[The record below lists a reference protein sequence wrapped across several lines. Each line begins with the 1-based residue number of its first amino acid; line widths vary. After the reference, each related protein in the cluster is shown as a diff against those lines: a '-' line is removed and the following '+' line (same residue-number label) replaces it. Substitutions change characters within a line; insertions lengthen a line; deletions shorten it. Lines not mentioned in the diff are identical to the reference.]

1 MEDFREAIAL
11 ATEAGQGRLVATLQ
25 NNFGVQVWEFD
36 GPAASLA
43 VLREGIAYAKTRGLT
58 ESLDSL
64 TQSAID
70 ALVDIGEHDE
80 VLAIAADLGPRLEAN
95 GNVFDLAGIRAV
107 QVKVFALRGD
117 GLDVEAMLDWL
128 EPAAR
133 GTGDTSLVVSGLGAA
148 ALLRAAIGQRTA
160 AAALLAELDA
170 YPGARDNPNY
180 ADLLP
185 ALVRAGLRIGEA
197 ALAQRLPRGLQARN
211 AYAKHALVAA
221 NAALT
226 EARGDLQA
234 AAEFLPRCR
243 GSLGAVRGRTGAG
256 VRTPRPWAVLA
267 RALPADRGDTRP
279 PTCSRDLLAT
289 HGRASARRGGLTPR
303 AVAWSDDETLT
314 TGSGHRP
321 RVSGSVASRAR
332 SASMAIGG
340 ILTAC

>member
-1 MEDFREAIAL
+1 M
-11 ATEAGQGRLVATLQ
+11 ATLQ
-25 NNFGVQVWEFD
+25 NNFGVQVWGFD

-234 AAEFLPRCR
+234 AADSYLDAADRWERFGVVPEQAFAL
-243 GSLGAVRGRTGAG
+243 LGRGRCLLGLSQPTEATPVLRHAREIFSRLMAAPALAEADSLLERSPGA
-256 VRTPRPWAVLA
+256 T
-267 RALPADRGDTRP
+267 TRP
-279 PTCSRDLLAT
+279 
-289 HGRASARRGGLTPR
+289 
-303 AVAWSDDETLT
+303 
-314 TGSGHRP
+314 
-321 RVSGSVASRAR
+321 
-332 SASMAIGG
+332 
-340 ILTAC
+340 